1 MGQIYGKNIIHKFY
15 TKKHSKMHI
24 INLFCYHRQ
33 AMTDLR
39 KDLEKVRM
47 LVDLVHRR
55 EKEKLKKTR
64 LQVKYLETILFPL
77 DFILRP
83 VLEEIAA

>member
-1 MGQIYGKNIIHKFY
+1 
-15 TKKHSKMHI
+15 
-24 INLFCYHRQ
+24 
-33 AMTDLR
+33 MTDLR